1 MKIEVNPN
9 SKSKNLELT
18 NADKLKICKIEETS
32 KSSIL
37 TNHSIIF
44 FNELNE
50 SKQFELRQTTYDTSN
65 YVNFYFIN
73 NNLQNSITI
82 EYDCNLSEI
91 EGKECKPVDDFTD
104 NFPSSIYS
112 YKGWQF
118 AVTHGQ
124 GSVCSI
130 YYKKKLMYRD

>member
-50 SKQFELRQTTYDTSN
+50 SKQFELRQTTY
-65 YVNFYFIN
+65 FIN

-91 EGKECKPVDDFTD
+91 EGTSNEF
-104 NFPSSIYS
+104 YS
-112 YKGWQF
+112 
-118 AVTHGQ
+118 
-124 GSVCSI
+124 
-130 YYKKKLMYRD
+130 

>member
-91 EGKECKPVDDFTD
+91 EGTSNEF
-104 NFPSSIYS
+104 YS
-112 YKGWQF
+112 
-118 AVTHGQ
+118 
-124 GSVCSI
+124 
-130 YYKKKLMYRD
+130 